1 MGKKYGFS
9 FSLSRLIGLAALKGK
24 IARSTGI
31 PLTKLGRQRKVGQFI
46 LDKLIGKKH

>member
-24 IARSTGI
+24 ISRSTGI
-31 PLTKLGRQRKVGQFI
+31 PLTKLGRERKIGQFI
-46 LDKLIGKKH
+46 LDKVFGKKH